1 MIDRGNAELSEEE
14 LKELLGIY
22 QAQIDAGVQT
32 IMISD
37 SSVNGIRMSEH
48 KELLRYLKED
58 MGFDGFLVTD
68 WNAVKTTS
76 AETYKEKIITVI
88 NSGTDMLMEV
98 DSFEEVHR
106 ILIDAV
112 YNGDIP
118 QSRIDDAARRIIKV
132 KKEAGLFEN
141 PFQEDAVYN
150 EDLSACRSV
159 AYKTLETQKRR
170 DVARVPPLVVYQF
183 LWHQSL
189 RKMSLVYTFSF
200 TSSRTGS

>member
-159 AYKTLETQKRR
+159 AEK
-170 DVARVPPLVVYQF
+170 LVEE
-183 LWHQSL
+183 
-189 RKMSLVYTFSF
+189 SLVGFDV
-200 TSSRTGS
+200 

>member
-88 NSGTDMLMEV
+88 NSGILKTKYKNLFQLLIIEQHQAKEISL
-98 DSFEEVHR
+98 SFCWQLNWE
-106 ILIDAV
+106 
-112 YNGDIP
+112 Y
-118 QSRIDDAARRIIKV
+118 
-132 KKEAGLFEN
+132 
-141 PFQEDAVYN
+141 
-150 EDLSACRSV
+150 DLAISA
-159 AYKTLETQKRR
+159 
-170 DVARVPPLVVYQF
+170 D
-183 LWHQSL
+183 
-189 RKMSLVYTFSF
+189 
-200 TSSRTGS
+200 